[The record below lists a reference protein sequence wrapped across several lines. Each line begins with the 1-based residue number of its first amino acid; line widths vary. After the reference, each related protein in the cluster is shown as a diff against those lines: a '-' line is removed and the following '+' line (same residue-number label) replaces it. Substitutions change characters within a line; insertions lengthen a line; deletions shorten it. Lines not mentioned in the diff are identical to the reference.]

1 MKLLIWMHSTRQPL
15 WSIPPES
22 VDRLTQTVGEGWE
35 VRSIERDMDATG
47 DGPGATPRAVLEEIG
62 EADVFFG
69 FGIGR
74 DAFLASRQL
83 RWIHSAAAGVG
94 GSLFTEMRESD
105 VLLTNSAGIYAEP
118 MADHAMAMILY
129 FARGLDGAV
138 AGSAVREWR
147 REAIAGPDG
156 PLTEVSGAVVG
167 IVGYGG
173 IGRAVGRRATALGM
187 RVRATRRRV
196 PTPRN
201 GSSQRTPPADAEGTT
216 GPDGLDELLAE
227 SDYVVLTVPET
238 PETVGLIGVPELARM
253 RDSAV
258 LINIARGRILD
269 EEALADALRSGRLRG
284 AGLDV
289 FREEPLPPDSLLWE
303 LDNALLT
310 PHIGG
315 TSPRFWERQTD
326 LMVRNVR
333 HFLAGRP
340 LENLVDKETGY

>member
-15 WSIPPES
+15 WSIPRKSIAHVEAA
-22 VDRLTQTVGEGWE
+22 LGEGWTISNIQQE
-35 VRSIERDMDATG
+35 MDATG
-47 DGPGATPRAVLEEIG
+47 DGPSGTPSAVLDEI
-62 EADVFFG
+62 EQADVFFG

-74 DAFLASRQL
+74 DAFLAAERL
-83 RWIHSAAAGVG
+83 RWVHSAAAGVS
-94 GSLFTEMRESD
+94 GSLFPEMRESD
-105 VLLTNSAGIYAEP
+105 VLLTNSAGVYAEP

-138 AGSAVREWR
+138 AGTAAREWR
-147 REAIAGPDG
+147 REALAGPGG
-156 PLTEVSGAVVG
+156 PLTELSGAVVG
-167 IVGYGG
+167 VVGYGG
-173 IGRAVGRRATALGM
+173 IGRAVGRRAAALGM
-187 RVRATRRRV
+187 RVWATRRAASGSLNE
-196 PTPRN
+196 PTSRSELPE
-201 GSSQRTPPADAEGTT
+201 AERIL
-216 GPDGLDELLAE
+216 GPEGLEELLAG

-238 PETVGLIGVPELARM
+238 EETRGLIGAPQLAGM
-253 RDSAV
+253 RESAV

-289 FREEPLPPDSLLWE
+289 FREEPLPPDSPLWE

-315 TSPRFWERQTD
+315 TSPRFWERQTE
-326 LMVRNVR
+326 LMVRNIE

-340 LENLVDKETGY
+340 LENLVDKERGY